1 MNLDQSIQEVL
12 DKHGQLSFAKQDK
25 AAGGADLLTD
35 LTRLFE
41 EHSKERVRK
50 TVRDI
55 RQSGMGGFDS
65 WEERFWAVIE
75 KIDEVEDRFVA
86 QELAKED
93 PSE

>member
-1 MNLDQSIQEVL
+1 MNLDQSIQETLALLVSP
-12 DKHGQLSFAKQDK
+12 DKSPLSPVQHAMVEAAKK
-25 AAGGADLLTD
+25 D

-86 QELAKED
+86 
-93 PSE
+93 